1 MRLIPPFRFRPSLAA
16 AALLFA
22 VGSVQADPLLVD
34 GGFEIASIPDG
45 SPYVYLTGT
54 QLTGWTTFSSRSG
67 TVLFN
72 TGYMP
77 VAEGSH
83 AVEIEVPGDSISQ
96 TFATVAGAS
105 YRVSF

>member
-1 MRLIPPFRFRPSLAA
+1 MCPFLPFHLRALPTA

-22 VGSVQADPLLVD
+22 IGSVQADPLLVD
-34 GGFEIASIPDG
+34 GGFETAPITAG

-72 TGYMP
+72 TAYMP
-77 VAEGSH
+77 VAEGIH

-96 TFATVAGAS
+96 I
-105 YRVSF
+105 